1 MRRENDVG
9 EANGSILEET
19 ESVIIVFG
27 EGNNVV
33 NISPENCGDCV
44 LTETAVPSVKIRVLR
59 FEDRGGYGDLAR
71 IRRR

>member
-9 EANGSILEET
+9 EDNGSILEET

-33 NISPENCGDCV
+33 NISPENCGISV
-44 LTETAVPSVKIRVLR
+44 LTETAVPPVKNQEFCVLKI
-59 FEDRGGYGDLAR
+59 EAAME
-71 IRRR
+71 I